1 MKDNTSGYNEFAKE
15 HGGPVQNTYQLY
27 RVEVEPCHWFLA
39 VNGNEPQL
47 ISPGELGTQIRFRNW
62 HFAHGLKPP
71 LSTERRVFEEM
82 IGRLYDAAI
91 TRNELLPFLQT
102 DAGHIETLTTYFDIH
117 IPNMVRAKGQEFL
130 EGKEGDFVRVKLD
143 EGRIY
148 FKWKN
153 LGSFIKRVFHMKE
166 KDVEILKI
174 FIGKKG
180 GYQGETGVGGWFRN
194 TYWMPLDLFEEP
206 AKGWFNPE

>member
-1 MKDNTSGYNEFAKE
+1 
-15 HGGPVQNTYQLY
+15 
-27 RVEVEPCHWFLA
+27 
-39 VNGNEPQL
+39 
-47 ISPGELGTQIRFRNW
+47 
-62 HFAHGLKPP
+62 
-71 LSTERRVFEEM
+71 
-82 IGRLYDAAI
+82 
-91 TRNELLPFLQT
+91 LLPFLQT

-194 TYWMPLDLFEEP
+194 TYWMPLGLFEGSI
-206 AKGWFNPE
+206 KGWFKPEEE